1 MYAAVRDC
9 QRALR
14 LDPHY
19 VKAHFR
25 LARAL
30 LKLGQLQDASEC
42 LAELIKRFPS
52 YAKNH
57 GVLMLNKDIE
67 AELEKQRQRQRERPQ
82 ESDADQ
88 YSMNELVRIHWGQG
102 VTGMVAGLILEIW
115 SLF

>member
-9 QRALR
+9 HHALR

-30 LKLGQLQDASEC
+30 LKLGQLQDASAC
-42 LAELIKRFPS
+42 LTELIKRFPS

-57 GVLMLNKDIE
+57 GVLMLDKDIE
-67 AELEKQRQRQRERPQ
+67 AELDKQRQRQRERPQ
-82 ESDADQ
+82 DSDSDQ
-88 YSMNELVRIHWGQG
+88 FSLNELVRLRCSCGFVSRSNNG
-102 VTGMVAGLILEIW
+102 
-115 SLF
+115 